1 MPEPWAAQTVV
12 TPDIAAAAIAQQ
24 FPQLSGRAIEPL
36 GEGWDN
42 AAFLV
47 GGNIVFRFPRREIAV
62 PLLETEMSVLPVIA
76 PVLPLAIPIPRY
88 AGVPSKSFRWPFAG
102 YALLPGAPLSTVQLD
117 GAAYDRLAGSLGRF
131 LSGLHGIKPETL
143 PHQALQPDAI
153 GRLHHPTRMPL
164 VRSRLVE
171 LQAAGL
177 IGDAHS
183 SIAFLDAVA
192 PNGPRKPL
200 AVVHGDLYARHVMV
214 DAERNACAI
223 IDWGDLHLGDPAVDL
238 SVAYEVLPPHARR
251 VFAAAYGPIDEET
264 RRYARYRATYHAAL
278 VAHYGFRIDA
288 PDLLNAGLPGLRFAN
303 APDE

>member
-1 MPEPWAAQTVV
+1 MPEPWAAQTVI
-12 TPDIAAAAIAQQ
+12 TPDLAAAAIAQQ

-47 GGNIVFRFPRREIAV
+47 GGSIVFRFPRREIAV
-62 PLLETEMSVLPVIA
+62 PLLETELSVLPLIA
-76 PVLPLAIPIPRY
+76 SALPLAIPIPRY
-88 AGVPSKSFRWPFAG
+88 AGVPGKAFRWPFAG

-117 GAAYDRLAGSLGRF
+117 GAAYERLAGALGHF
-131 LSGLHGIKPETL
+131 LRCLHGINPEIV
-143 PHQALQPDAI
+143 PHRALQPDAI

-164 VRSRLVE
+164 VRRRLGE

-177 IGDAHS
+177 IGDARS
-183 SIAFLDAVA
+183 SITFLDAVA
-192 PNGPRKPL
+192 PNGPREPL
-200 AVVHGDLYARHVMV
+200 VVVHGDLYARHVLV
-214 DAERNACAI
+214 DAGSNACAI

-251 VFAAAYGPIDEET
+251 AFAAAYGPIDEET

-288 PDLLNAGLPGLRFAN
+288 PDLLDAGLTGLRYAH